1 MSDWFDALSDAERAQ
16 LEEGEP
22 PKSAQPML
30 AVLTDERF
38 SDPSW
43 IFERKLDGERALG
56 RRAGRSTR
64 LVSRNDQEL
73 GDSYPELIDA
83 LAAQRCSDFLVDGEI
98 VAFDGNVSSFSRLQ
112 QRMNVKDPDEARASP
127 VAVYYYVFDLLYLD
141 GRQLECLP
149 LRARKKLLKRAITF
163 DGPLRYTQH
172 RNAEGEAY
180 FEEACRKGW
189 EGVIAKR
196 ADGPYRHTRS
206 RDWLK
211 FKCAHGQELVI
222 GGFTEPHGSR
232 VGFGALLVGY
242 YEHGELRYAGK
253 VGTGYDDELLTS
265 FRDRLDRLERKTS
278 PFAGD
283 VHERGVHWV
292 RPELVGEFGF
302 TEWTRDGK
310 LRHPRFLG
318 LRRDK
323 EADDVVRER
332 PGGSS

>member
-1 MSDWFDALSDAERAQ
+1 MRSWFDVLSDEERDQ
-16 LEEGEP
+16 IEEGEP
-22 PKSAQPML
+22 PQSPRPML
-30 AVLTDERF
+30 AVLTDDRF
-38 SDPSW
+38 SDPGW

-56 RRAGRSTR
+56 RRQGRSTR
-64 LVSRNDQEL
+64 LVSRNDNDL
-73 GDSYPELIDA
+73 GNSYPELVDA
-83 LAAQRCSDFLVDGEI
+83 LAGQDCSDFLIDGEI
-98 VAFDGNVSSFSRLQ
+98 VAFEGSVSSFSRLQ
-112 QRMNVKDPDEARASP
+112 QRMKITDPGEARASP

-141 GRQLECLP
+141 GRRLERVP
-149 LRARKKLLKRAITF
+149 LRARKKLLKRAIAF
-163 DGPLRYTQH
+163 DGRLRYTQH
-172 RNAEGEAY
+172 RNGEGEAY
-180 FEEACRKGW
+180 FEQACNKGW

-196 ADGPYRHTRS
+196 ADAPYRHTRS

-222 GGFTEPHGSR
+222 GGFTEPRGSR

-242 YEHGELRYAGK
+242 FEDGDLRYAGK
-253 VGTGYDDELLTS
+253 VGTGYDDEFLAG

-292 RPELVGEFGF
+292 RPEIVGEFGF

-323 EADDVVRER
+323 DARDVVRER
-332 PGGSS
+332 PGNSS